1 MQEIIHVCYAVSD
14 KKGTYTKFAG
24 ASMCSIFE
32 HTESHVTVHL
42 LHDHTLSEDNRRYLM
57 QLIRSYGQQIL
68 FHDLEKTYGKRLWE
82 LEEKLKWTEGKVK
95 AGLSIATWYRLLIGE
110 VLPEVERLIY
120 LDADT
125 IVNLDIRELWE
136 EETGENGLAAVPDLV
151 IQDNHYSK
159 LVEAG
164 QAEEARYFNAGV
176 LLLDRQGLDGLEH
189 ILERGAAFLTECQVV
204 DFLDQDVLN
213 HFYGEK
219 CRLLPDKYNTLVARE
234 MGMRHEN
241 VERCLY
247 HYANRLY
254 ALDSVNNFYRLFLE
268 YLTKTPWCNADFLS
282 NLARQLHQVTRSEL
296 LAFANRFAGM
306 RRIAVGPEEE
316 KERFS
321 KMLML
326 RDNEEYISKRDF
338 DERGIRL
345 EEEDILIFF
354 LKPEEF
360 IPLKKRLEASG
371 CREWVHF
378 LNGHLLLA
386 RNPAQ
391 DAKILLES

>member
-1 MQEIIHVCYAVSD
+1 M
-14 KKGTYTKFAG
+14 
-24 ASMCSIFE
+24 
-32 HTESHVTVHL
+32 TVHFF
-42 LHDHTLSEDNRRYLM
+42 HDHTLSEDNRRYLM

-68 FHDLEKTYGKRLWE
+68 FHDVEKAYGKRLRE
-82 LEEKLKWTEGKVK
+82 LEAKLKWTEGKVW
-95 AGLSIATWYRLLIGE
+95 AWPSLVIWYRLLMGE
-110 VLPEVERLIY
+110 ALPEVERLIY

-125 IVNLDIRELWE
+125 IVNLDIKELWD
-136 EETGENGLAAVPDLV
+136 EETGENGLAAVPDRV
-151 IQDNHYSK
+151 IQEHHFSK
-159 LVEAG
+159 L
-164 QAEEARYFNAGV
+164 AESGKLIEERYFNSGV
-176 LLLDRQGLDGLEH
+176 LLFDRKGLDGLDH
-189 ILERGAAFLTECQVV
+189 ILERGADFLTECQII
-204 DFLDQDVLN
+204 DYPDQDVLN
-213 HFYGEK
+213 YFYGADY
-219 CRLLPDKYNTLVARE
+219 RMLPERYNTFVSLE
-234 MGMRHEN
+234 LGQQHEN
-241 VERCLY
+241 VEACLY
-247 HYANRLY
+247 HYAGKVY
-254 ALDSVNNFYRLFLE
+254 ALDRVNNFYRLFLE

-326 RDNEEYISKRDF
+326 RDSEEYMSKRDF

-345 EEEDILIFF
+345 EAEDILIFF

-371 CREWVHF
+371 CQEWVHF